1 MSLDRLKKLLCEG
14 LADVKNKYFKDM
26 DDKVFNELVKLDPT
40 YKGGDQAGNYTRWIL
55 NLYNKGKL
63 KEEDFYKVTEYLEKF
78 DKIKKKMKN
87 RDIFQFK
94 SLPDIAKTLDEFE
107 DDEELSDRQELR
119 RLKKQIEKTKE
130 KIHDEADLVH
140 DGEDWEVWIPKTF
153 EASCALGKETSWCT
167 ASPSSPHYFNSY
179 TEKGPLYILI
189 NKKDSEDKYKFQLHF
204 ESGQF
209 MNRYDDAI
217 NLYEL
222 FTDNVELRNFFL
234 PKIEEEFEAE
244 TILEGSLRLYFFL
257 PNPTEEQTYNFIR
270 NLDSSMHM
278 DENGTIYYED
288 DIKDVLETIKG
299 EDRRGDYLPVDFI
312 YNILTGEGWQYFD
325 YSPDFNS
332 RDAKLE
338 MKDIE
343 GIDNLLNELG
353 FTLDDLE
360 EAWDGDSEA
369 EEKLDSL
376 GMDDIA
382 RDEIKDYYQNASRFG
397 TEQEAVNDIKKDLS
411 NYFPYDIDYDKGK
424 MKIYFDMN
432 KIEDLFKSGSYDD
445 YEGFIS
451 SYLDYYENGG
461 VKLNE
466 PYYGWDGFD
475 EEYFK
480 SEVEALLK
488 RLIRDKAK
496 RDEVVESPG
505 QQKLM

>member
-1 MSLDRLKKLLCEG
+1 MSLDRLKKLLYEG
-14 LADVKNKYFKDM
+14 LEDIKNKYFKDM
-26 DDKVFNELVKLDPT
+26 DDKVFSQLVKLDPT
-40 YKGGDQAGNYTRWIL
+40 YKGGDKAGNYTRWIL

-63 KEEDFYKVTEYLEKF
+63 KEEDFYKVTDYLQKF
-78 DKIKKKMKN
+78 NNVKKRMKN
-87 RDIFQFK
+87 KDIFQFK

-107 DDEELSDRQELR
+107 DDEELSPRQELR

-130 KIHDEADLVH
+130 KIHDEAELVH
-140 DGEDWEVWIPKTF
+140 DGEDWEIWIPETF
-153 EASCALGKETSWCT
+153 EASCALGKETHWCT
-167 ASPSSPHYFNSY
+167 ASPSSPHYFRRYS
-179 TEKGPLYILI
+179 EQGPLYILI
-189 NKKDSEDKYKFQLHF
+189 NKKDPEDKYQLHF

-209 MNRYDDAI
+209 MNRYDEAI
-217 NLYEL
+217 NLHEL
-222 FTDNVELRNFFL
+222 FTDNVELKNFFL

-244 TILEGSLRLYFFL
+244 TINDESLKLYFLL

-270 NLDSSMHM
+270 NLDSHMDM

-299 EDRRGDYLPVDFI
+299 EDRRGDYLSVDFI
-312 YNILTGEGWQYFD
+312 YSILTGEGWQYFD
-325 YSPDFNS
+325 YSPDFDS

-382 RDEIKDYYQNASRFG
+382 RDEIKNYYQDASRFG
-397 TEQEAVNDIKKDLS
+397 AEQEAVEGIEKDLS

-424 MKIYFDMN
+424 MKIYFDMRR
-432 KIEDLFKSGSYDD
+432 IEELFNEDGYDD
-445 YEGFIS
+445 YEGFMS

-466 PYYGWDGFD
+466 PYSGWYGFD
-475 EEYFK
+475 KEYFK
-480 SEVEALLK
+480 SEVEGLLE

-496 RDEVVESPG
+496 RTEVESPR

>member
-1 MSLDRLKKLLCEG
+1 MSLDRLKKLLYEG
-14 LADVKNKYFKDM
+14 LEDIKNKYFKDM
-26 DDKVFNELVKLDPT
+26 DDKVFSQLVKLDPT
-40 YKGGDQAGNYTRWIL
+40 YKGEDKAGNYTRWIL

-63 KEEDFYKVTEYLEKF
+63 KEEDFYKVTDYLQKF
-78 DKIKKKMKN
+78 NNVKKKMKN
-87 RDIFQFK
+87 KDIFQFK

-130 KIHDEADLVH
+130 KIHDEAELVH
-140 DGEDWEVWIPKTF
+140 DGEDWEVWIPETF
-153 EASCALGKETSWCT
+153 EASCALGKETHWCT
-167 ASPSSPHYFNSY
+167 ASPSSPHYFRQYSVQ
-179 TEKGPLYILI
+179 GPLYILI
-189 NKKDSEDKYKFQLHF
+189 NKKDPEDKYQLHF

-217 NLYEL
+217 SLHEL
-222 FTDNVELRNFFL
+222 FTDNVELKNFFL
-234 PKIEEEFEAE
+234 PKIEEIFN
-244 TILEGSLRLYFFL
+244 EGRTDGVEKLYFLL
-257 PNPTEEQTYNFIR
+257 PNPTEEQTRHFIGM
-270 NLDSSMHM
+270 LDSNMHM

-299 EDRRGDYLPVDFI
+299 EGRRDYLSVDFI
-312 YNILTGEGWQYFD
+312 YNILTGEGWQHFD
-325 YSPDFNS
+325 YSPDFDS
-332 RDAKLE
+332 GDAKLE

-343 GIDNLLNELG
+343 GIDNLLSELG

-360 EAWDGDSEA
+360 NAWDGDSEA

-382 RDEIKDYYQNASRFG
+382 RDEIENYYRNASIYG
-397 TEQEAVNDIKKDLS
+397 TEQEAIDDIQKGLAD
-411 NYFPYDIDYDKGK
+411 YFPYDIDYDKGK
-424 MKIYFDMN
+424 MKIYFDMS
-432 KIEDLFKSGSYDD
+432 KIEDLFNSDSYDD
-445 YEGFIS
+445 YEGFMS

-466 PYYGWDGFD
+466 PRYGWYGFD
-475 EEYFK
+475 KEYFK